1 MIVYDKIDLG
11 CMKLII
17 LHDICTF
24 LLIVS
29 VTHLK

>member
-17 LHDICTF
+17 LHDNITF
-24 LLIVS
+24 LFIVS
-29 VTHLK
+29 VTPLK